1 MARLEQ
7 RGVKKDVT
15 KFQKFL
21 RNHILLVGLVT
32 VLVPLL
38 SLLALQYWSLSEL
51 EETSTVADVVWRKN
65 YLNDVSKEI
74 KFFYRNNAEK
84 VLNIP
89 ASSIEHGIRP
99 ETYPFGKCSVDG
111 AKRIFIAIF
120 DGKGGAQ
127 LYFYHPYDQTFT
139 ANPPADEVRTANMLI
154 APLRILNEEG
164 KATSG
169 ALTIEDRD
177 PENRV
182 AFKPILDNQS
192 RVIGAAG
199 MIIDRELFSKI
210 YLPQTIRNTLP
221 RFFPEEKQD
230 SVIVTVYDE
239 NNQAIF
245 STQPVKGL
253 DDETWIYMPYYSD
266 WRLAIRSSH
275 LTPEQWAAWNFK
287 LNLTLSILMT
297 VALLSGIILA
307 LRAAQRQMRLSQMK
321 TDFVSNVSHELR
333 TPLASIRVF
342 GEFLK
347 MGRVSE
353 EEKIRE
359 YGEYIETESRRLTQL
374 VNNILDFS
382 RIESGRKTYDFEQ
395 VSPTALVHNTL
406 KSFDIQLKQRGFSV
420 RLKEPER
427 PLPTVFVDS
436 EAIAQALINL
446 LDNAVKYSGEAHEIE
461 LGLERQNGFVAIYV
475 RDHGIGLS
483 REDQR
488 KVFDKFYRVCTGLVH
503 ETRGSG
509 LGLSLVKHIVEAHR
523 GRVTVESEPGRGST
537 FTIHLPVKERPAE
550 EEADIRRE
558 ERTVSSK
565 LVQAGHLK

>member
-1 MARLEQ
+1 
-7 RGVKKDVT
+7 VT

-21 RNHILLVGLVT
+21 RNHILLVGLAT

-65 YLNDVSKEI
+65 YLMDVSKEL

-89 ASSIEHGIRP
+89 ASSIENGVSP
-99 ETYPFGKCSVDG
+99 EVFPFGKCSVDG
-111 AKRIFIAIF
+111 AKRLFIATF

-127 LYFYHPYDQTFT
+127 IFFYDPYDQSRTV
-139 ANPPADEVRTANMLI
+139 NPPADEVRTANMLV

-169 ALTIEDRD
+169 ALTIEERD

-182 AFKPILDNQS
+182 VFKPIIDNHA

-199 MIIDRELFSKI
+199 MIIDKELFAKI
-210 YLPQTIRNTLP
+210 YLPQTITSTLP
-221 RFFPEEKQD
+221 RFFPAEKQD
-230 SVIVTVYDE
+230 SIIVTVYDE
-239 NNQAIF
+239 KNRTVF

-253 DDETWIYMPYYSD
+253 DDESFVWLPFYSD
-266 WRLAIRSSH
+266 WRLAIRSRH
-275 LTPEQWAAWNFK
+275 RTPAQWAAWNFK
-287 LNLTLSILMT
+287 LNLTLSMLMT

-359 YGEYIETESRRLTQL
+359 YGEFIETESRRLTQL

-382 RIESGRKTYDFEQ
+382 RIESGRKTYEFNETDP
-395 VSPTALVHNTL
+395 SALVYSTL
-406 KSFDIQLKQRGFSV
+406 KTFDIQLKQRGFSV
-420 RLKEPER
+420 HVTEPPM
-427 PLPTVFVDS
+427 PLPHVYVDS
-436 EAIAQALINL
+436 EAIGQALINL
-446 LDNAVKYSGEAHEIE
+446 LDNAVKYSGAAHEIE
-461 LGLERQNGFVAIYV
+461 VELGREKGFVTISV
-475 RDHGIGLS
+475 QDHGIGLS
-483 REDQR
+483 REDQQ
-488 KVFDKFYRVCTGLVH
+488 KVFEKFYRVCTGLVH
-503 ETRGSG
+503 ESRGSG
-509 LGLSLVKHIVEAHR
+509 LGLSLVKHIVEAHK
-523 GRVTVESEPGRGST
+523 GRVTVESEQGRGST
-537 FTIHLPVKERPAE
+537 FTIRLPVKERAAE
-550 EEADIRRE
+550 ESAVQKESRK
-558 ERTVSSK
+558 VGGN
-565 LVQAGHLK
+565 LVQAGNLK

>member
-1 MARLEQ
+1 
-7 RGVKKDVT
+7 VT
-15 KFQKFL
+15 KFQIFL

-65 YLNDVSKEI
+65 YLMDVSKEI

-89 ASSIEHGIRP
+89 ASSIEDGLHP
-99 ETYPFGKCSVDG
+99 ETFPFGKCSVDG
-111 AKRIFIAIF
+111 AKRLFIATF
-120 DGKGGAQ
+120 DGKGGASVF
-127 LYFYHPYDQTFT
+127 FYDPYDQSLTK
-139 ANPPADEVRTANMLI
+139 NPPADEVRTANLLV

-164 KATSG
+164 KSTSG
-169 ALTIEDRD
+169 ALTIEERD

-182 AFKPILDNQS
+182 VFKPIIDNNA

-199 MIIDRELFSKI
+199 MIIDKELFGKI
-210 YLPQTIRNTLP
+210 YLPQTIRSTLP
-221 RFFPEEKQD
+221 RFFPDDKQD

-239 NNQAIF
+239 KNQIVF

-253 DDETWIYMPYYSD
+253 DDETFVWMPFYSD
-266 WRLAIRSSH
+266 WRLTIRSRH
-275 LTPEQWAAWNFK
+275 RTPAQWAAWNFK
-287 LNLTLSILMT
+287 INLTLSILMT

-347 MGRVSE
+347 MGRVQDS
-353 EEKIRE
+353 EKIRE

-382 RIESGRKTYDFEQ
+382 RIESGRKTYDFVETDPA
-395 VSPTALVHNTL
+395 SLVHNTV
-406 KSFDIQLKQRGFSV
+406 KTFDVQLKQRGFSV
-420 RLKEPER
+420 HVKESAT
-427 PLPTVFVDS
+427 PLPAVFVDA

-446 LDNAVKYSGEAHEIE
+446 LDNAVKYSGAAHEIE
-461 LGLERQNGFVAIYV
+461 VWLGRERGFVTIAV
-475 RDHGIGLS
+475 SDHGIGLS
-483 REDQR
+483 REDQN
-488 KVFDKFYRVCTGLVH
+488 KVFEKFYRVCTGLVR
-503 ETRGSG
+503 ESRGSG
-509 LGLSLVKHIVEAHR
+509 LGLSLVQHIVEAHK
-523 GRVTVESEPGRGST
+523 GRATMESEPGRGST
-537 FTIHLPVKERPAE
+537 FTIHLPVKEKTAE
-550 EEADIRRE
+550 EAAKTKE
-558 ERTVSSK
+558 EPPVSGDLMQK
-565 LVQAGHLK
+565 GLIH

>member
-1 MARLEQ
+1 VSE
-7 RGVKKDVT
+7 KDVT

-21 RNHILLVGLVT
+21 RNHILLVGLAT

-65 YLNDVSKEI
+65 YLMDVSKEI

-89 ASSIEHGIRP
+89 ASSIENGVHP
-99 ETYPFGKCSVDG
+99 EIFPFGKCSVDG
-111 AKRIFIAIF
+111 AKRLFIATF

-127 LYFYHPYDQTFT
+127 IFFYDPNDQSRTL
-139 ANPPADEVRTANMLI
+139 NPPADEVRTANMLV

-169 ALTIEDRD
+169 ALTIEERD

-182 AFKPILDNQS
+182 VFKPITDNHM

-199 MIIDRELFSKI
+199 MIIDKELFGKI
-210 YLPQTIRNTLP
+210 YLPQTITSTLP
-221 RFFPEEKQD
+221 RFFPAEKQD
-230 SVIVTVYDE
+230 SIIVTVYDE
-239 NNQAIF
+239 KNQMVF

-253 DDETWIYMPYYSD
+253 DDESFIALPFYSD
-266 WRLAIRSSH
+266 WRLTIRSRH
-275 LTPEQWAAWNFK
+275 RTPAQWAAWNFK

-347 MGRVSE
+347 MGRVSD

-382 RIESGRKTYDFEQ
+382 RIESGRKTYDFDETDP
-395 VSPTALVHNTL
+395 SALVHSTL
-406 KSFDIQLKQRGFSV
+406 KTFEIQLKQRGFSV
-420 RLKEPER
+420 HVKEHQS
-427 PLPTVFVDS
+427 PLPPIFIDS

-446 LDNAVKYSGEAHEIE
+446 MDNAVKYSGGAHQIEIQ
-461 LGLERQNGFVAIYV
+461 LGREKGFVTIGVHDY
-475 RDHGIGLS
+475 GIGLS
-483 REDQR
+483 REDQQ
-488 KVFDKFYRVCTGLVH
+488 KVFEKFYRVCTGLVH
-503 ETRGSG
+503 ESRGSG
-509 LGLSLVKHIVEAHR
+509 LGLSLVKHIVEAHK
-523 GRVTVESEPGRGST
+523 GRITVESEPGRGST
-537 FTIHLPVKERPAE
+537 FTIYLPIKEGATEEAAARKKERA
-550 EEADIRRE
+550 
-558 ERTVSSK
+558 VGGN
-565 LVQAGHLK
+565 LVQAGNLK

>member
-1 MARLEQ
+1 M
-7 RGVKKDVT
+7 T

-21 RNHILLVGLVT
+21 RNHILLVGLAT
-32 VLVPLL
+32 VLVPLM

-51 EETSTVADVVWRKN
+51 EETSTVADGVWRKN
-65 YLNDVSKEI
+65 YLMDVSKEI

-89 ASSIEHGIRP
+89 ASSIENGVHP
-99 ETYPFGKCSVDG
+99 ETFPFGKCSVDG
-111 AKRIFIAIF
+111 AKRLFIATF

-127 LYFYHPYDQTFT
+127 IYFYNPYDQTHI
-139 ANPPADEVRTANMLI
+139 ANPPADEVRTANLLV
-154 APLRILNEEG
+154 APLRILNQEG

-182 AFKPILDNQS
+182 AFKPIIDNRM
-192 RVIGAAG
+192 RVVGAAG
-199 MIIDRELFSKI
+199 MIIDKELFSTV

-221 RFFPEEKQD
+221 RFFPDEKQE

-239 NNQAIF
+239 KNQAVF
-245 STQPVKGL
+245 STQPVKGQ
-253 DDETWIYMPYYSD
+253 DDETWVYMPFYSD

-275 LTPEQWAAWNFK
+275 LTPAQWAAWNFK

-297 VALLSGIILA
+297 VALLSGILLA
-307 LRAAQRQMRLSQMK
+307 LRAAQRQIRLSQMK

-347 MGRVSE
+347 MGRVQD

-382 RIESGRKTYDFEQ
+382 RIESGRKTYDFEP
-395 VSPTALVHNTL
+395 VNPSALVHSTL
-406 KSFDIQLKQRGFSV
+406 KTFDIQLKQRGFSV
-420 RLKEPER
+420 HLEEPQS
-427 PLPTVFVDS
+427 PLPHVFVDS
-436 EAIAQALINL
+436 EAIAQVLINL
-446 LDNAVKYSGEAHEIE
+446 LDNAIKYSGAAHEIE
-461 LGLERQNGFVAIYV
+461 IRLERENGFVRIGV
-475 RDHGIGLS
+475 RDQGIGLS
-483 REDQR
+483 REEQQ
-488 KVFDKFYRVCTGLVH
+488 KVFEKFYRVCTGLVH
-503 ETRGSG
+503 ESRGSG

-523 GRVTVESEPGRGST
+523 GRVAVESEPGRGST
-537 FTIHLPVKERPAE
+537 FTIYLPVKEKMAE
-550 EEADIRRE
+550 APVERKEESP
-558 ERTVSSK
+558 VGN
-565 LVQAGHLK
+565 LVQAGNLERVSKL

>member
-1 MARLEQ
+1 MR
-7 RGVKKDVT
+7 

-32 VLVPLL
+32 VVVPLL
-38 SLLALQYWSLSEL
+38 SLLTLQYWSLWRL

-74 KFFYRNNAEK
+74 KFFYRNNAEQ

-89 ASSIEHGIRP
+89 ASSISEKGRHP
-99 ETYPFGKCSVDG
+99 ETFPFGKCSVDG
-111 AKRIFIAIF
+111 AKRLFIATF
-120 DGKGGAQ
+120 DGRGGAQ
-127 LYFYHPYDQTFT
+127 IYFYNPYDQTLVKD
-139 ANPPADEVRTANMLI
+139 PPADEVRTANMLI
-154 APLRILNEEG
+154 APLKLLNEEG
-164 KATSG
+164 RGTSG
-169 ALTIEDRD
+169 ALTIEERD

-182 AFKPILDNQS
+182 ALKPIIDNHS
-192 RVIGAAG
+192 KVVGATG
-199 MIIDRELFSKI
+199 MIIDKELFSKV

-221 RFFPEEKQD
+221 RFFPAESQD

-239 NNQAIF
+239 KNRVIY
-245 STQPVKGL
+245 STQPVKGQ
-253 DDETWIYMPYYSD
+253 DDETYVHMPFYSD

-275 LTPEQWAAWNFK
+275 LTPAEWAHWNFK

-297 VALLSGIILA
+297 VAVLSGIILA
-307 LRAAQRQMRLSQMK
+307 LRAASREIKLSKMK

-347 MGRVSE
+347 HGRVQD

-374 VNNILDFS
+374 INNILDFS

-395 VSPTALVHNTL
+395 TSVSGLVQATL
-406 KSFDIQLKQRGFSV
+406 KTFDVQLKQRGFSV
-420 RLKEPER
+420 EIKEPSR
-427 PLPTVFVDS
+427 PLPPVFVDA
-436 EAIAQALINL
+436 EAVSQALINL
-446 LDNAVKYSGEAHEIE
+446 LDNAIKYSGAAREIE
-461 LGLERQNGFVAIYV
+461 IRLDSLDGYVTISV
-475 RDHGIGLS
+475 RDFGIGLS

-523 GRVTVESEPGRGST
+523 GRVTVESEPGRGCT
-537 FTIHLPVKERPAE
+537 FTIHLP
-550 EEADIRRE
+550 
-558 ERTVSSK
+558 SK
-565 LVQAGHLK
+565 GKASDASTARGQEPPVGSLPVASGS

>member
-1 MARLEQ
+1 
-7 RGVKKDVT
+7 VT

-65 YLNDVSKEI
+65 YLMDVSKEI

-89 ASSIEHGIRP
+89 ASSIENGVSP
-99 ETYPFGKCSVDG
+99 EVFPFGKCSVDG
-111 AKRIFIAIF
+111 AKRLFIATF

-127 LYFYHPYDQTFT
+127 IFFYDPYDQSRTLD
-139 ANPPADEVRTANMLI
+139 PPADEVRTANMLV

-169 ALTIEDRD
+169 ALTIEERD

-182 AFKPILDNQS
+182 VFKPIIDNHA

-199 MIIDRELFSKI
+199 MIIDKEMFGKI
-210 YLPQTIRNTLP
+210 YLPQTITSTLP
-221 RFFPEEKQD
+221 RFFPAEKQD
-230 SVIVTVYDE
+230 SIIVTVYDE
-239 NNQAIF
+239 KDKTVF

-253 DDETWIYMPYYSD
+253 DDESFVWLPFYSD
-266 WRLAIRSSH
+266 WRLAIRSRH
-275 LTPEQWAAWNFK
+275 RTPAQWAAWNFK

-297 VALLSGIILA
+297 VALLSGIVLA

-347 MGRVSE
+347 MGRVSD

-382 RIESGRKTYDFEQ
+382 RIESGRKTYDFNETDP
-395 VSPTALVHNTL
+395 SALVYSTL
-406 KSFDIQLKQRGFSV
+406 KTFDIQLKQRGFSV
-420 RLKEPER
+420 HVTEPPV
-427 PLPTVFVDS
+427 PLPPVFVDA

-446 LDNAVKYSGEAHEIE
+446 LDNAVKYSGAAHEIE
-461 LGLERQNGFVAIYV
+461 VELGQEKGFVTIGV
-475 RDHGIGLS
+475 HDHGIGLS
-483 REDQR
+483 REEQQ
-488 KVFDKFYRVCTGLVH
+488 KVFEKFYRVCTGLVH
-503 ETRGSG
+503 ESRGSG
-509 LGLSLVKHIVEAHR
+509 LGLSLVKHIVEAHK
-523 GRVTVESEPGRGST
+523 GRVTVESEQGRGST
-537 FTIHLPVKERPAE
+537 FTIRLPVKERAAE
-550 EEADIRRE
+550 ETAGHKDNQALGGN
-558 ERTVSSK
+558 
-565 LVQAGHLK
+565 LVQAGNLK

>member
-1 MARLEQ
+1 M
-7 RGVKKDVT
+7 T

-21 RNHILLVGLVT
+21 RNHIMLVGMAT

-89 ASSIEHGIRP
+89 ASSIENGVSP
-99 ETYPFGKCSVDG
+99 ETFPFGKCSVDG
-111 AKRIFIAIF
+111 AKRLFIATF
-120 DGKGGAQ
+120 DGKGGAEII
-127 LYFYHPYDQTFT
+127 FYDPYDQSRTLK
-139 ANPPADEVRTANMLI
+139 PPEDEVRTANMLV

-164 KATSG
+164 RAMSG
-169 ALTIEDRD
+169 ALTIEERD

-182 AFKPILDNQS
+182 MFKPIINDEA

-199 MIIDRELFSKI
+199 MIIDKELFGKI
-210 YLPQTIRNTLP
+210 YLPQTITTTLP
-221 RFFPEEKQD
+221 RFFPSDKQD
-230 SVIVTVYDE
+230 SIIVTVYDE
-239 NNQAIF
+239 KNQVVF
-245 STQPVKGL
+245 STQPIKGL
-253 DDETWIYMPYYSD
+253 DDESYVMAPLYSD
-266 WRLAIRSSH
+266 WRIAIRSRH
-275 LTPEQWAAWNFK
+275 RTPAQWAAWNFK
-287 LNLTLSILMT
+287 LNLTFSILMT

-347 MGRVSE
+347 MGRVSDE
-353 EEKIRE
+353 DKIRE

-382 RIESGRKTYDFEQ
+382 RIESGRKTYDFSETDP
-395 VSPTALVHNTL
+395 SALVHSTL
-406 KSFDIQLKQRGFSV
+406 KTFDIQLKQRGFNV
-420 RLKEPER
+420 HVKEPQS
-427 PLPTVFVDS
+427 PLPPVFVDG
-436 EAIAQALINL
+436 EAIGQVLINL
-446 LDNAVKYSGEAHEIE
+446 LDNAIKYSGEAREIE
-461 LGLERQNGFVAIYV
+461 IRLGHANGFVQVAV
-475 RDHGIGLS
+475 EDHGIGLT
-483 REDQR
+483 REDQQ

-509 LGLSLVKHIVEAHR
+509 LGLALVKHIIEAHK
-523 GRVTVESEPGRGST
+523 GRVTLESEPGRGST
-537 FTIHLPVKERPAE
+537 FTIHLPAKERTAE
-550 EEADIRRE
+550 ETS
-558 ERTVSSK
+558 ERK
-565 LVQAGHLK
+565 QERAAGEQLKIVGGI

>member
-1 MARLEQ
+1 M
-7 RGVKKDVT
+7 T
-15 KFQKFL
+15 KFQKFI
-21 RNHILLVGLVT
+21 RNHILLVGLAT
-32 VLVPLL
+32 VLVPLM

-51 EETSTVADVVWRKN
+51 EETSTVADGVWRKN

-89 ASSIEHGIRP
+89 ASSIENGVHP
-99 ETYPFGKCSVDG
+99 LTFPFGKCSIEG
-111 AKRIFIAIF
+111 AKRLFIATF
-120 DGKGGAQ
+120 DGKGGAEI
-127 LYFYHPYDQTFT
+127 YFYDPYDQSGTE
-139 ANPPADEVRTANMLI
+139 NPPEDEVRTANMLV
-154 APLRILNEEG
+154 APLRILNQEG
-164 KATSG
+164 KAASG

-182 AFKPILDNQS
+182 AFKPILDNRM
-192 RVIGAAG
+192 RVVGAAG
-199 MIIDRELFSKI
+199 MIIDRELFATV

-221 RFFPEEKQD
+221 RFFPDEKQE

-239 NNQAIF
+239 KNRPVF
-245 STQPVKGL
+245 STQPVRGQ
-253 DDETWIYMPYYSD
+253 DDETAVMMPIYSD

-287 LNLTLSILMT
+287 LNLTLTILMT
-297 VALLSGIILA
+297 VALLSGILLA
-307 LRAAQRQMRLSQMK
+307 LRAAQRQIRLSQMK

-382 RIESGRKTYDFEQ
+382 RIESGRKTYDFEAM
-395 VSPTALVHNTL
+395 SPSALVHSTL
-406 KSFDIQLKQRGFSV
+406 RTFDIQLKQRGFSV
-420 RLKEPER
+420 RVEEPETQ
-427 PLPTVFVDS
+427 LPAVFVDGDS
-436 EAIAQALINL
+436 MAQALINL
-446 LDNAVKYSGEAHEIE
+446 LDNAVKYSGAAHEIVIRLAHE
-461 LGLERQNGFVAIYV
+461 QNFVKIGV
-475 RDHGIGLS
+475 EDHGIGLS
-483 REDQR
+483 REEQR
-488 KVFDKFYRVCTGLVH
+488 KVFEKFYRVCTGLVH
-503 ETRGSG
+503 ESRGSG

-523 GRVTVESEPGRGST
+523 GRVTVESEVGRGSI
-537 FTIHLPVKERPAE
+537 FTIHLPVKERTAE
-550 EEADIRRE
+550 ETT
-558 ERTVSSK
+558 ERKQQPPVGTS
-565 LVQAGHLK
+565 LVQAGNLK